1 MVDKWKA
8 VYLETSTYGLEG
20 SIFDECLPYFK
31 EAFRRSCASI
41 ICLHNHPSGEPE
53 PSDEDIDITKRLN
66 ECGKLLGIELL
77 DHIIIGDRKYVSL
90 KERGYVY

>member
-1 MVDKWKA
+1 MMRGVIG
-8 VYLETSTYGLEG
+8 V
-20 SIFDECLPYFK
+20 CLPNFK

-66 ECGKLLGIELL
+66 ECGKLLGIQLL